1 MSAQEWGILIGAATS
16 ALLALGPWLV
26 MVHAKLAVIAHQI
39 GQLGASLEKAAA
51 AQKELWAQ
59 FAEHHARL
67 ETHDVQFAHL
77 AERLD
82 ALE

>member
-1 MSAQEWGILIGAATS
+1 MGTQEWGILIGAATS

-39 GQLGASLEKAAA
+39 GQLGASLEKMAEV
-51 AQKELWAQ
+51 QQELRTR
-59 FAEHHARL
+59 FAEHH
-67 ETHDVQFAHL
+67 AHL

-82 ALE
+82 ALG